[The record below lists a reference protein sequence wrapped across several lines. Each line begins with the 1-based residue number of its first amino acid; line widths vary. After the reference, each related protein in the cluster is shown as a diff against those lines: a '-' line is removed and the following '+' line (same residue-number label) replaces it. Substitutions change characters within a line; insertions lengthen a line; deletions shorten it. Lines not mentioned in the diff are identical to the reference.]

1 LSCGRG
7 AFGFDSAFGFGSGFG
22 SGFGFDSAF
31 GFSPF
36 GCTHFAGLTMMVD
49 SIDGSTDG
57 GDGAGGSSGRGDS
70 SSTGAD
76 MGSGEGKG
84 ASGSA
89 TGVVTKKTRLN
100 QTVTSNRNL
109 LIMLHLFWPGTSVNS
124 ARPLVPGIG
133 AKRIDSH
140 HLEVPS
146 RFGGQGRPG
155 VFSTVRPATSLV

>member
-1 LSCGRG
+1 MASSFISSSPVIWWLGS
-7 AFGFDSAFGFGSGFG
+7 FGFGSGFG
-22 SGFGFDSAF
+22 RGSAF

-36 GCTHFAGLTMMVD
+36 GFTHFAGLTMVAD
-49 SIDGSTDG
+49 STG
-57 GDGAGGSSGRGDS
+57 GGGGSSGGSDGGGG
-70 SSTGAD
+70 SSTGAGAVS
-76 MGSGEGKG
+76 GSGEGKG